1 MSTTTATVTASN
13 KPPQN
18 LAQRLSEV
26 TMMSKTEA
34 MRYLNDCTDPE
45 VAELG
50 KAETGQQVKAVMNK
64 IANRKLAK

>member
-13 KPPQN
+13 KPPV

-34 MRYLNDCTDPE
+34 TRYLNDCTDSE

-50 KAETGQQVKAVMNK
+50 KAETGQQVKAVMDK